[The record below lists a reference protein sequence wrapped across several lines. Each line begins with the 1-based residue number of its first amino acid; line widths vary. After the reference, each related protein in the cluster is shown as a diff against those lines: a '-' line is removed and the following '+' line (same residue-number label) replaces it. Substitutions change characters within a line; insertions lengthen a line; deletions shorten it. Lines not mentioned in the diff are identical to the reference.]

1 MCFKNSSVKLFK
13 LLIIQTYRQEA
24 SRSFETEDAM
34 IIRYIVLERV
44 NVLKWEIIVHG
55 LYRGKMG
62 LFHFEEFNKINLD
75 VTIKHTTSQYIFIN
89 IKDWTLLSVP
99 SPELQLL
106 APTLLGSSNC
116 SPSLW
121 SVVV

>member
-1 MCFKNSSVKLFK
+1 
-13 LLIIQTYRQEA
+13 
-24 SRSFETEDAM
+24 M